1 MITAFTVK
9 AVSPLPIRFD
19 VYTGYSVRG
28 IFFNLL
34 GRANSELAST
44 IHTANTLSPY
54 STSVLETARHGMLFQ
69 GTVGAGEPFRFRVG
83 CLDDK
88 VADAIGRAVTSM
100 WPPLVQVRNSEA
112 MIMEV
117 SVSVWSP
124 PQRVEVDEG
133 MKVEVSFLTP
143 TYFRST
149 QHNPG
154 IFRRIL
160 PRRFRKSVRPV
171 YRYVIL
177 PDPYYLFRGLA
188 RLYRRFCDP
197 RISYSSYCEWLLEGG
212 IALETFSD
220 LRVHK
225 VFDAKGRWARGFTG
239 KAVYAM
245 PDDTFDRKF
254 AELTLRLLEFAR
266 FSNVG
271 GNRTAG
277 FGVIDY
283 RVMRHGDD
291 EGAGHR

>member
-1 MITAFTVK
+1 
-9 AVSPLPIRFD
+9 
-19 VYTGYSVRG
+19 
-28 IFFNLL
+28 
-34 GRANSELAST
+34 
-44 IHTANTLSPY
+44 
-54 STSVLETARHGMLFQ
+54 MLFQ
-69 GTVGAGEPFRFRVG
+69 GTVGAGEPFRFRVC

-124 PQRVEVDEG
+124 PQRVAVDEG

-154 IFRRIL
+154 ILRRIL
-160 PRRFRKSVRPV
+160 PKRFRKSVRPV

-197 RISYSSYCEWLLEGG
+197 RIGYSSYCEWLLEGG

-239 KAVYAM
+239 KVVYAM
-245 PDDTFDRKF
+245 PGDTFNRKF

>member
-1 MITAFTVK
+1 MITAFTVR
-9 AVSPLPIRFD
+9 AVSPVPIRFD

-28 IFFNLL
+28 IFYKLL
-34 GRANSELAST
+34 GRANRELAST
-44 IHTANTLSPY
+44 IHSANSLSPY
-54 STSVLETARHGMLFQ
+54 STSVLETARQGMLFH
-69 GTVGAGEPFRFRVG
+69 GMVGAGEPFKFRVG
-83 CLDDK
+83 CLEDK
-88 VADAIGRAVTSM
+88 VADAIGRALTSM
-100 WPPLVQVRNSEA
+100 WPPLVTVRNSEA

-124 PQRVEVDEG
+124 SPKVEVDEG
-133 MKVEVSFLTP
+133 MKVEVMFLTP

-154 IFRRIL
+154 ILRRIL
-160 PRRFRKSVRPV
+160 PRRFRRSVRPV

-197 RISYSSYCEWLLEGG
+197 GIRYSSYCGWLLEGG
-212 IALETFSD
+212 IALETFSN

-239 KAVYAM
+239 KAVYTM
-245 PDDTFDRKF
+245 PSDTFDRKC
-254 AELTLRLLEFAR
+254 AELTVRLLQFAK

-283 RVMRHGDD
+283 RVMLRGDG

>member
-1 MITAFTVK
+1 VG
-9 AVSPLPIRFD
+9 AVSTVPIRFD
-19 VYTGYSVRG
+19 AYTGYSVRG
-28 IFFNLL
+28 IFFDLL
-34 GRANSELAST
+34 GRANSGLAST

-88 VADAIGRAVTSM
+88 VADAIGRSMTSM
-100 WPPLVQVRNSEA
+100 WPPIFPVRNSEA

-117 SVSVWSP
+117 SVSFWTPS
-124 PQRVEVDEG
+124 QKVEVEEG
-133 MKVEVSFLTP
+133 MKVEVRFLTP
-143 TYFRST
+143 TNFRST

-154 IFRRIL
+154 ILRRIL
-160 PRRFRKSVRPV
+160 PSRFRRSVRPV

-188 RLYRRFCDP
+188 RLYRRFGDP
-197 RISYSSYCEWLLEGG
+197 RIRYSSYCEWLLEGG

-220 LRVHK
+220 LKVHK

-239 KAVYAM
+239 KVVYAM
-245 PDDTFDRKF
+245 PGDTFDRKY
-254 AELTLRLLEFAR
+254 AELTVRLLKFAR

-283 RVMRHGDD
+283 RVMLRGDD

>member
-54 STSVLETARHGMLFQ
+54 STSVLETARQGMLFQ
-69 GTVGAGEPFRFRVG
+69 GTVTAGETFKFRVG

-88 VADAIGRAVTSM
+88 VADAIGRSMTSM
-100 WPPLVQVRNSEA
+100 WPPIFPVRNSEA

-117 SVSVWSP
+117 SVSFWTPS
-124 PQRVEVDEG
+124 QKVEVEEG
-133 MKVEVSFLTP
+133 MKVEVRFLTP
-143 TYFRST
+143 TNFRST

-154 IFRRIL
+154 ILRRIL
-160 PRRFRKSVRPV
+160 PSRFRRSVRPV

-188 RLYRRFCDP
+188 RLYRRFGDP
-197 RISYSSYCEWLLEGG
+197 RIRYSSYCEWLLEGG

-220 LRVHK
+220 LKVHK

-239 KAVYAM
+239 KVVYAM
-245 PDDTFDRKF
+245 PGDTFDRKY
-254 AELTLRLLEFAR
+254 AELTVRLLKFAR

-283 RVMRHGDD
+283 RVMLRGDD

>member
-1 MITAFTVK
+1 
-9 AVSPLPIRFD
+9 
-19 VYTGYSVRG
+19 
-28 IFFNLL
+28 
-34 GRANSELAST
+34 
-44 IHTANTLSPY
+44 
-54 STSVLETARHGMLFQ
+54 MLFQ
-69 GTVGAGEPFRFRVG
+69 GTVTAGETFKFRVG

-88 VADAIGRAVTSM
+88 VADAIGRSMTSM
-100 WPPLVQVRNSEA
+100 WPPIFPVRNSEA

-117 SVSVWSP
+117 SVSFWTPS
-124 PQRVEVDEG
+124 QKVEVEEG
-133 MKVEVSFLTP
+133 MKVEVRFLTP
-143 TYFRST
+143 TNFRST

-154 IFRRIL
+154 ILRRIL
-160 PRRFRKSVRPV
+160 PSRFRRSVRPV

-188 RLYRRFCDP
+188 RLYRRFGDP
-197 RISYSSYCEWLLEGG
+197 RIRYSSYCEWLLEGG

-220 LRVHK
+220 LKVHK

-239 KAVYAM
+239 KVVYAM
-245 PDDTFDRKF
+245 PGDTFDRKY
-254 AELTLRLLEFAR
+254 AELTVRLLKFAR

-283 RVMRHGDD
+283 RVMLRGDD

>member
-1 MITAFTVK
+1 
-9 AVSPLPIRFD
+9 
-19 VYTGYSVRG
+19 
-28 IFFNLL
+28 
-34 GRANSELAST
+34 
-44 IHTANTLSPY
+44 
-54 STSVLETARHGMLFQ
+54 
-69 GTVGAGEPFRFRVG
+69 
-83 CLDDK
+83 
-88 VADAIGRAVTSM
+88 M

-160 PRRFRKSVRPV
+160 PKRFRKSVRPV

-239 KAVYAM
+239 KVVYAM
-245 PDDTFDRKF
+245 PGDTFNRKF